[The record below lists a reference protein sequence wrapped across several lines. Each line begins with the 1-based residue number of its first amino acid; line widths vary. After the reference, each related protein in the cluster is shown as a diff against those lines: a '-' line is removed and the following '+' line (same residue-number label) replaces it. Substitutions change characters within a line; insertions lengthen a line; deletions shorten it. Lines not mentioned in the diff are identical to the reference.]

1 MSVRVETSGKE
12 YDHHLF
18 ADEKGIAVIRL
29 NGWEEG
35 VLDEESKRSDFVCWL
50 RNPPREKWSL
60 CIPYEI
66 NGETKAFY
74 PDFLIVRSDPRL
86 DYIIDILEPHN
97 PNYNDNL
104 GKAKGFAKYAE
115 AEPRIGRVQLIRQG
129 RDPAGNTR
137 FKRLDLSQGSVREK
151 VLKAQNTDE
160 IDHIF
165 DTDGFF

>member
-1 MSVRVETSGKE
+1 
-12 YDHHLF
+12 
-18 ADEKGIAVIRL
+18 
-29 NGWEEG
+29 
-35 VLDEESKRSDFVCWL
+35 
-50 RNPPREKWSL
+50 
-60 CIPYEI
+60 
-66 NGETKAFY
+66 TKAFY
-74 PDFLIVRSDPRL
+74 PDFLIIRSDPRL

-97 PNYNDNL
+97 PDYKDNL